1 MPYFLSCHLPACVC
15 RCSVSSVPHDKLQ
28 FARAQILNPFAVAM
42 ANLSTELRVPY
53 ATPGETYAASIVLP
67 GLGIVFVLL
76 RLYTRFL
83 QKNKFGVDDWLL
95 LPALV
100 STFCPA

>member
-1 MPYFLSCHLPACVC
+1 MSSTCSSIIHNHL
-15 RCSVSSVPHDKLQ
+15 H
-28 FARAQILNPFAVAM
+28 FARAQILTPVSVRM

-67 GLGIVFVLL
+67 GLGIVFVFL

-83 QKNKFGVDDWLL
+83 QKNKFGVDDWLM

-100 STFCPA
+100 STLDSA